1 MGPRGGSSVLLEIV
15 VMKTLLRLTLS
26 PAGRVAASW
35 GPCGRQADVVP
46 RGERLVGL
54 AVVAFLLLALFA

>member
-1 MGPRGGSSVLLEIV
+1 
-15 VMKTLLRLTLS
+15 MKTLLRLALS

-35 GPCGRQADVVP
+35 GPSGHEADAVP